1 MASSIQ
7 VHKIHVTVQGIQPDP
22 LVISA
27 NDCVSWVWLDGESF
41 TVQEILQ
48 PDHNLGKPVVHL
60 SQDVCKRYAMC
71 NKEAYMYVYI
81 SITVTVIYKD
91 LNVLIFLVKRC
102 LDYVNSNC
110 MDVLFLVLDVILKYF
125 PNLECTIFYAQH
137 NLKIKARFA
146 LHCAILLPITFA
158 LIILVLLNVIF
169 NINSKCP

>member
-22 LVISA
+22 LMISA

-48 PDHNLGKPVVHL
+48 PDHNLGETVVRP
-60 SQDVCKRYAMC
+60 SQDVCKRYAVC
-71 NKEAYMYVYI
+71 NKEVYMYN
-81 SITVTVIYKD
+81 STVTLILKD
-91 LNVLIFLVKRC
+91 SNVLNFLVKRC
-102 LDYVNSNC
+102 HDFFNSNC
-110 MDVLFLVLDVILKYF
+110 MRVLFLVLDVILKYF
-125 PNLECTIFYAQH
+125 PDLECTIFYAQH
-137 NLKIKARFA
+137 TIKIKARFA

-158 LIILVLLNVIF
+158 LLNVIF